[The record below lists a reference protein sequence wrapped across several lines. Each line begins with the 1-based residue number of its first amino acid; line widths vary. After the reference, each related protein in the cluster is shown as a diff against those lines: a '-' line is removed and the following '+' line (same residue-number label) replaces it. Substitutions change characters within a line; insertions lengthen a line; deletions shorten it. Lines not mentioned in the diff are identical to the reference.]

1 MAKMTSPFSPT
12 KLSALQAALVA
23 RPASSGRSDS
33 RDSFS
38 ADASGKIT
46 SSEQGRNIFTGHS
59 RAQGTCVAQ
68 GRIRSDRDET
78 DCVRQ
83 ASSLDRSITH
93 QHAF

>member
-46 SSEQGRNIFTGHS
+46 SSEQGRNIFT
-59 RAQGTCVAQ
+59 RAGTCT
-68 GRIRSDRDET
+68 RIRQLIRP
-78 DCVRQ
+78 R
-83 ASSLDRSITH
+83 RN
-93 QHAF
+93 

>member
-46 SSEQGRNIFTGHS
+46 SSEQGRNIFTGTHP
-59 RAQGTCVAQ
+59 RAEGTCT
-68 GRIRSDRDET
+68 RIRQLIRP
-78 DCVRQ
+78 R
-83 ASSLDRSITH
+83 RN
-93 QHAF
+93 